1 MLSRAQ
7 GQRVCLTG
15 EEDFEMRQMKWLW
28 IVALSITLALLASVA
43 GTAYAH
49 RAAKLVAHSAQSS
62 ALEAPVAQASRC
74 ATMEAGEVIWVA
86 LNEDDELEQVE
97 SYPSETTRITAQFEY
112 NCIPRRTTLVTV
124 WYIDGEA
131 VLTAEDKPKASNQP
145 DAWQASLYTEDESAL
160 PDGEYSV
167 EFYIGDQLL
176 TEGAVTVGGSTGA
189 AVTVQGT
196 IVDSKSKKPIRGAL
210 VVVLAEGVSAKD
222 WLDNGTDDE
231 VFASAKTDSKG
242 QFVLDNPIEIGVP
255 HSWLIGAQ
263 GYRLIIEEDWAL
275 EEGTEDPLVLNIA
288 LVKGK

>member
-1 MLSRAQ
+1 
-7 GQRVCLTG
+7 
-15 EEDFEMRQMKWLW
+15 MRQMKWLW
-28 IVALSITLALLASVA
+28 IVVLSITLALLASVA
-43 GTAYAH
+43 GTAYAQ
-49 RAAKLVAHSAQSS
+49 RAAKLVARSAPGS
-62 ALEAPVAQASRC
+62 ALEAPAAQASRC
-74 ATMEAGEVIWVA
+74 AKMEAGDVIWVA
-86 LNEDDELEQVE
+86 LNEDDELEEVE
-97 SYPSETTRITAQFEY
+97 SYPSEITRITAQFEY

-131 VLTAEDKPKASNQP
+131 VLTAEDKPKATNQP
-145 DAWQASLYTEDESAL
+145 DVWQASLYTEDESAL

-176 TEGAVTVGGSTGA
+176 TQGAVTVGGGSTGA

-196 IVDSKSKKPIRGAL
+196 IVDSKSKRPIQGAV
-210 VVVLAEGVSAKD
+210 VVVLVEGVSAQD

-255 HSWLIGAQ
+255 HSWLIGAK

-275 EEGTEDPLVLNIA
+275 EEGTEDPLVLTIA